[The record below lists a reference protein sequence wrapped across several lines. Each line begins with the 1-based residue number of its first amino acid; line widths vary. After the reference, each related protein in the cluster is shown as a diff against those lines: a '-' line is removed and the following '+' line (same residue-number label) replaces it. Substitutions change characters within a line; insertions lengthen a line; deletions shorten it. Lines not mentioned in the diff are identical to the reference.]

1 MPRDLPN
8 LDWVRV
14 FVSAAASESF
24 ATAASE
30 LGVTPGAVSQRVK
43 ALEAHLGVELFRRHA
58 RGVTLTD
65 VGARYFQ
72 RVSPLVE
79 RLAAA
84 APIRP
89 SPKRKLVRLTI
100 LPALTQLW
108 LGPRMHEFHVL
119 HPEIT
124 VEISADLAVIDLE
137 TSDYDLALRYGRPPF
152 AGRDH
157 IPLFVDELVPVAAPS
172 LAKACRLDGQGL
184 PIGVPL
190 LLDTYWTH
198 DFEVWL
204 GEGGGSLKRVPA
216 MQAFSL
222 YSMVVEAAVNGRGFA
237 IGHTSLVSD
246 HVAAGRLLSQRRVLA
261 ERQFF
266 LLRRAGA
273 PLSDAAAAFSDWL
286 TATAQPLAARRGTA
300 APRLPAAAPQS
311 RFF

>member
-1 MPRDLPN
+1 MQRDLPN

-24 ATAASE
+24 ATAAGE

-58 RGVTLTD
+58 RGVILTD

-84 APIRP
+84 TASIRP

-100 LPALTQLW
+100 LPALAQLW
-108 LGPRMHEFHVL
+108 LGPRMHEFHAL
-119 HPEIT
+119 HPGIM
-124 VEISADLAVIDLE
+124 VEISADPAVIDLE
-137 TSDYDLALRYGRPPF
+137 TSDYALALRYGRPPF
-152 AGRDH
+152 SGCDH

-190 LLDTYWTH
+190 LLDTYWMH

-222 YSMVVEAAVNGRGFA
+222 YSMVIEAAVNGRGFA

-246 HVAAGRLLSQRRVLA
+246 HVAAGRLRFLSQKRVLS

-273 PLSDAAAAFSDWL
+273 PLSDAAIAFSDWL
-286 TATAQPLAARRGTA
+286 MAATEPFAARSGPA
-300 APRLPAAAPQS
+300 APRLLAKSP
-311 RFF
+311 

>member
-84 APIRP
+84 AAPIRP

-124 VEISADLAVIDLE
+124 VEISADPAVIDLE
-137 TSDYDLALRYGRPPF
+137 TSNYDLALRYGRPPF
-152 AGRDH
+152 AGCDH

-190 LLDTYWTH
+190 LLDTYWMH

-204 GEGGGSLKRVPA
+204 GEGGGSLKTVPA

-246 HVAAGRLLSQRRVLA
+246 HVAAGRLRLLSQRRVLA

-273 PLSDAAAAFSDWL
+273 PLSDAAAGFSK
-286 TATAQPLAARRGTA
+286 A
-300 APRLPAAAPQS
+300 
-311 RFF
+311 